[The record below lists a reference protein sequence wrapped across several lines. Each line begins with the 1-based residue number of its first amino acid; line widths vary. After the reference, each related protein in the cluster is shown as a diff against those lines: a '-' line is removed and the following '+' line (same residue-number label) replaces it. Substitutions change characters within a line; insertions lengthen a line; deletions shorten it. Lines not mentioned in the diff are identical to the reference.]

1 MSSHTGLVLG
11 SLIVA
16 VIFALGMIWWMPPI
30 ATSGY
35 VAKIGGAMF
44 VGVFWYASMRLWMA
58 HSVRS
63 S

>member
-16 VIFALGMIWWMPPI
+16 VIFAAAMIWWMPPI
-30 ATSGY
+30 TTSGY
-35 VAKIGGAMF
+35 VAKIVGAMF
-44 VGVFWYASMRLWMA
+44 VGVFWYGSMRLWMA
-58 HSVRS
+58 CSVRS